1 MDRRAFLV
9 GSACGIGAAA
19 LSGPARGLSADP
31 SARVLRLDAES
42 GLWRPYSEQ
51 AQAASGTAPQRLRL
65 LGPRLAEGSPLR
77 SLQLDLLYDTDAAAA
92 ARHRAWRFDQS
103 QTAGNSG
110 DCSLS
115 LPAQGL
121 AFEFRL
127 DDGAASSRYL
137 RLDAAGWPEGDYLI
151 RLDAIPSA
159 PLACGPDQRCAP
171 PAGIDGF
178 LLQVRAE
185 TESADLCLRAD
196 LACLAQDQASI

>member
-19 LSGPARGLSADP
+19 LSGPARGLPADP
-31 SARVLRLDAES
+31 SARVLRLDAEA
-42 GLWRPYSEQ
+42 GLWRPFGEET
-51 AQAASGTAPQRLRL
+51 QAANLTAPQRLRL

-92 ARHRAWRFDQS
+92 ARHRAWRFDHS
-103 QTAGNSG
+103 QTEGNSG

-127 DDGAASSRYL
+127 DGGAASRSTL
-137 RLDAAGWPEGDYLI
+137 RVDAASWPEGDYLI
-151 RLDAIPSA
+151 RFDAISSV
-159 PLACGPDQRCAP
+159 PLACGPDDRCAP

-185 TESADLCLRAD
+185 AEAADLCLRAD
-196 LACLAQDQASI
+196 LACLAQDQASV